1 MVTKRSLTIPRVIGH
16 RGAAARAPENTLA
29 GFRKAAELGCI
40 WVEFDVRLSG
50 DDRPVVIHDATLD
63 RPTDGSGVVGAMP
76 LAELQKRDAG
86 GEPIPTLDSA
96 LAGLRLLGLGG
107 NVEMKA
113 DTGREEALAAAVANA
128 VRRHA
133 APLLVSSFSWPTLE
147 AFVRL
152 APTVPRGLLTE
163 RLTPDWPDAAS
174 RLGAAVIACDQ
185 RHLNPDA
192 VETVRGAGY
201 LLAAYTVNEPSRAL
215 ELFAWG
221 VNSVFSDAPDLIF
234 GALAHA

>member
-29 GFRKAAELGCI
+29 GFRKAAALGCT

-63 RPTDGSGVVGAMP
+63 RTTDGTGVVGLMP
-76 LAELQKRDAG
+76 LAELQQRDAG
-86 GEPIPTLDSA
+86 GEPVPTLDSA
-96 LAGLRLLGLGG
+96 LAALLMLGLGG

-113 DTGREEALAAAVANA
+113 DAGREATLAAAVANA

-133 APLLVSSFSWPTLE
+133 APLLVSSFSWPTLD

-163 RLTPDWPDAAS
+163 RLTPDWPDAAA
-174 RLGAAVIACDQ
+174 RLGAAAIACDQ
-185 RHLNPDA
+185 RHLHPDA
-192 VETVRGAGY
+192 AEAVRGAGY
-201 LLAAYTVNEPSRAL
+201 LLAAFTVNEPRRAL

-221 VNSVFSDAPDLIF
+221 VNSVFSDAPDMILA
-234 GALAHA
+234 ALA